1 MDLNTIPSRFNIC
14 RVAAKLT
21 TLVLIL
27 TLDWFA
33 SAIGG
38 TNALASGS
46 VYYVDFTL
54 GNDGYA
60 GTESSPW
67 KTINKVNSSSVI
79 GGDTV
84 FFKRGET
91 WNEYLYPKS
100 GTAESPTVYSAYGI
114 GDKPTAN
121 GIIVSSKSFINISD
135 LNLNNSSYYQ
145 PLSITNGSHN
155 ITVHECDFIGGVTN
169 TSGSAVHLN
178 DSTYISIKKCK
189 IEHKNPNAY
198 SDALQIRGRTS
209 YCLIDGNSVGTATH
223 YSVSML
229 ASTDANKEFTGHHNI
244 IKNNTVNNPEGAQV
258 EVMSDSKYNLFDSNL
273 ISGGKSTS
281 RCSYL
286 PRSFKLVTEGNIVR
300 RNIIKD
306 NLEATG
312 SGLSSEV
319 YAYQDYPPNIAS
331 KNRVYNNIITN
342 IAHYPL
348 VIATNGDNG
357 TSAYDN
363 HYKNNIIY
371 GNDHVYDVIIQ
382 NHTAIHD
389 NYFENNL
396 IYHNGATNVI
406 FNGSQGET
414 SIVKVQDSDPVHWL
428 GNLDKDPLLDEEH
441 YPQANSPVID
451 SAAALTVI
459 TNATGVGTSF
469 TVADSSYFC
478 DGWGIIP
485 GDTIQIGDSITTI
498 TSINYSENMIT
509 VSEPIFWVQGMGV
522 SLPFNGTA
530 LDIGAKERNLSYT
543 ITATSGAGG
552 AVAPAG
558 ITTVSSGGSQTYSIT
573 PGNGYRIAEVTVDGA
588 SVGTVSSYTF
598 SNVSA
603 NHTISATFT
612 VITYTYTIT
621 ATSGAGGAVAPA
633 GITTVSSGGSQTYS
647 ITPDSGYRIAEV
659 TVDGA
664 SVGALSSYT
673 FSNVTANHTISATF
687 TVITYTITAT
697 SGAGGV
703 IAPAGITTVSS
714 GGSQTYSIT
723 PDSGY
728 RIAEVTV
735 DGASVGAL
743 SSYTFSNVS
752 ANHTISATFTVI
764 TYTYT
769 ITATSSAGGAVAPAG
784 ITTVSSGGSQTYS
797 ITPDNGYRIAEVTV
811 DGASVGALSSYTFSN
826 VTANHTISAT
836 FTAAS
841 LADLAVVKTSDRA
854 IYAPLSLITYKITVT
869 NYGPSAAQ
877 SVIVTDTLPT
887 QHVLYQSTTGNCTRS
902 DKILTCDL
910 GTIGVGEN
918 KSFNITERAAGW
930 RGTITNAATVTSSTT
945 DSNASNNYSFIV
957 VTIR

>member
-1 MDLNTIPSRFNIC
+1 
-14 RVAAKLT
+14 
-21 TLVLIL
+21 
-27 TLDWFA
+27 
-33 SAIGG
+33 
-38 TNALASGS
+38 
-46 VYYVDFTL
+46 
-54 GNDGYA
+54 
-60 GTESSPW
+60 
-67 KTINKVNSSSVI
+67 
-79 GGDTV
+79 
-84 FFKRGET
+84 
-91 WNEYLYPKS
+91 
-100 GTAESPTVYSAYGI
+100 
-114 GDKPTAN
+114 
-121 GIIVSSKSFINISD
+121 
-135 LNLNNSSYYQ
+135 
-145 PLSITNGSHN
+145 
-155 ITVHECDFIGGVTN
+155 
-169 TSGSAVHLN
+169 
-178 DSTYISIKKCK
+178 
-189 IEHKNPNAY
+189 
-198 SDALQIRGRTS
+198 
-209 YCLIDGNSVGTATH
+209 
-223 YSVSML
+223 ML

-573 PGNGYRIAEVTVDGA
+573 PDSGYRIAEVTVDGA

-687 TVITYTITAT
+687 TVITYTYTITATSGAGGVIAPAGITTVSSGGSQTYSITPNSGYRIAEVTVDGASVGALSSYTFSNVSANHTILATFTVITYTITATSGAGGVIAPAGITTVSSGGSQTYSITPGNGYRIAEVTVDGASVGALSSYTFSNVSANHTISATFTVITYTYTITAT